1 MPMEDLDYKKLG
13 MKCGL
18 EIHVQLST
26 ENKLFCN
33 CLSRLVKE
41 KDSDKLLRI
50 QRRLRTVAGELGEID
65 TAAIHESEKGKAFEY
80 ISYPE
85 ESCLVE
91 MDEEIIHDVNPAALN
106 AALQIA
112 RLLNCEIPDEIHFM
126 RKLVIDGS
134 NVSGFQRTAI
144 VGMRGFVDTDFG
156 KVRIANVSLEED
168 SAQIVSRLGNKD
180 VYSLDRLGMPLVE
193 IGTEAGIHSP
203 GQARQAAEKTG
214 ELLKLTGKVHSHL
227 GAIRQDLNVSITGGA
242 RSEIK
247 GVQSLSLIP
256 KVIEEEVKRQLAL
269 FLAGMKVKKDVRRAL
284 PDGSTEFLRPLP
296 GAARLYPETDHVPVI
311 ITEGMIATAG
321 KTMKKATAEE
331 LSERYKI
338 SLELA
343 RQIANENKAI
353 LFESLSENYDPAI
366 IANILTS
373 YLKELKA
380 EKIAVE
386 KLTEERLN
394 EFFSALKGRQPAKET
409 MLRMLR
415 ELAMTGLPAEKIA
428 SSIETLSDSDIRKIV
443 EKAVRENKNVLGK
456 HNAANIIMGLVMK
469 EVKGKAP
476 GSTVMKIIHEEIKK
490 PN

>member
-1 MPMEDLDYKKLG
+1 MEDLDYKKLG

-26 ENKLFCN
+26 KNKLFCS

-41 KDSDKLLRI
+41 DNDRLLRI

-65 TAAIHESEKGKAFEY
+65 TAAIHESEKGKTFEY
-80 ISYPE
+80 VSYPE

-91 MDEEIIHDVNPAALN
+91 LDEEIIHDVSPAALS

-134 NVSGFQRTAI
+134 NISGFQRTAI
-144 VGMRGFVDTDFG
+144 VGMNGFIDTDFG
-156 KVRIANVSLEED
+156 RVRIANVSLEED

-180 VYSLDRLGMPLVE
+180 VYGLDRLGMPLVE
-193 IGTEAGIHSP
+193 IGTEADIHSP
-203 GQARQAAEKTG
+203 EQARQAAEKIG
-214 ELLKLTGKVHSHL
+214 GLLKLTGKVHSHL
-227 GAIRQDLNVSITGGA
+227 GAIRQDLNVSISGGA

-269 FLAGMKVKKDVRRAL
+269 VLAGKNVHKDVRRAL

-296 GAARLYPETDHVPVI
+296 GAARLYPETDHVPVAV
-311 ITEGMIATAG
+311 TEEMLTEAK

-331 LSERYKI
+331 LSERCKI

-343 RQIANENKAI
+343 RQIINENKAV
-353 LFESLSENYDPAI
+353 LFESLSENYDPSI
-366 IANILTS
+366 VANILTS
-373 YLKELKA
+373 YLKEMKS

-386 KLTEERLN
+386 KLTEERLK
-394 EFFSALKGRQPAKET
+394 EFFSALNGRQPAKET

-415 ELAMTGLPAEKIA
+415 ELAMTALPAEKIA
-428 SSIETLSDSDIRKIV
+428 SSIETLPDSDIRKIV
-443 EKAVRENKNVLGK
+443 EKIIKSNKDAIEK
-456 HNAANIIMGLVMK
+456 YNAANIIMGLVMK
-469 EVKGKAP
+469 EVKGKAQ
-476 GSTVMKIIHEEIKK
+476 GNKVMKIIQEEIKK
-490 PN
+490 TS

>member
-1 MPMEDLDYKKLG
+1 MAMEDLDYKKLG

-26 ENKLFCN
+26 ESKLFCN

-41 KDSDKLLRI
+41 EDSNRLLKI

-80 ISYPE
+80 ISYHE

-91 MDEEIIHDVNPAALN
+91 LDEEIIHDVNPAALD
-106 AALQIA
+106 AGLRIA
-112 RLLNCEIPDEIHFM
+112 KLLNCSIPDEIHFM

-144 VGMRGFVDTDFG
+144 VGMNGFVETDFG
-156 KVRIANVSLEED
+156 KVRITNVSLEED

-180 VYSLDRLGMPLVE
+180 IYGLDRLGMPLVE
-193 IGTEAGIHSP
+193 IGTETDIHSP
-203 GQARQAAEKTG
+203 EQARQAAEKIG
-214 ELLKLTGKVHSHL
+214 ELLKLTGKVHTHL
-227 GAIRQDLNVSITGGA
+227 GAIRQDLNVSIIGGA

-269 FLAGMKVKKDVRRAL
+269 VLAGKKVQKDVRRAL

-296 GAARLYPETDHVPVI
+296 GAARLYPETDHVPVTV
-311 ITEGMIATAG
+311 TEEMLAAAR

-343 RQIANENKAI
+343 RQIVNENKVV
-353 LFESLSENYDPAI
+353 LFESLSEHYDPAI
-366 IANILTS
+366 IANVLTS

-386 KLTEERLN
+386 KLTEERLKH
-394 EFFSALKGRQPAKET
+394 FFSALKGRLLAKET
-409 MLRMLR
+409 MLGMLR
-415 ELAMTGLPAEKIA
+415 ELAMTTLPAEKIA
-428 SSIETLSDSDIRKIV
+428 SSMETLSDSDIRNIV
-443 EKAVRENKNVLGK
+443 EKAIKENKDALGK
-456 HNAANIIMGLVMK
+456 HNAANIIMGLAMK
-469 EVKGKAP
+469 EIKGKAP
-476 GSTVMKIIHEEIKK
+476 GNTVMKIIQEELRKAG
-490 PN
+490 